1 MIRTSGSGAT
11 PFGGLARLPK
21 LSIYINM
28 LQERKNAAAKAVY
41 YKDRQYARPAMQFAG
56 TIPGT
61 LPPVGPRPLTAT
73 HRVTAFR
80 TNSVE
85 NLPFSGNPSH
95 MKGHGKQP
103 LTKEVLKMQMPMP
116 ELPQQVITAMLIIA
130 IGQLIVAAGGGWVLY
145 QSAIVHMNATA
156 EYHTEQIIERL
167 EPKIE
172 ANGERIDRNGEL
184 IAQLRER
191 MSAVEVRV
199 GALEELVRFFHPP
212 ENQLQ
217 QEP

>member
-1 MIRTSGSGAT
+1 MQTTDLPNGYTITLLLALSGH
-11 PFGGLARLPK
+11 L
-21 LSIYINM
+21 I
-28 LQERKNAAAKAVY
+28 
-41 YKDRQYARPAMQFAG
+41 
-56 TIPGT
+56 
-61 LPPVGPRPLTAT
+61 
-73 HRVTAFR
+73 
-80 TNSVE
+80 
-85 NLPFSGNPSH
+85 
-95 MKGHGKQP
+95 
-103 LTKEVLKMQMPMP
+103 
-116 ELPQQVITAMLIIA
+116 ITAA
-130 IGQLIVAAGGGWVLY
+130 GGWVLY
-145 QSAIVHMNATA
+145 QSAIAHMNPTA

>member
-1 MIRTSGSGAT
+1 
-11 PFGGLARLPK
+11 
-21 LSIYINM
+21 
-28 LQERKNAAAKAVY
+28 
-41 YKDRQYARPAMQFAG
+41 
-56 TIPGT
+56 
-61 LPPVGPRPLTAT
+61 
-73 HRVTAFR
+73 
-80 TNSVE
+80 
-85 NLPFSGNPSH
+85 
-95 MKGHGKQP
+95 
-103 LTKEVLKMQMPMP
+103 MQMPMP